1 MLKPQTTRN
10 KHKNT
15 QNALRTVQRERSTDA
30 NLFHNRRGTFMN
42 RFSLRRTSLIA
53 TLTCATLAS
62 AVAQAGTITVYTS
75 LEEDEIKDYVA
86 QAKKDLPDL
95 TINVLRLSTGDLG
108 PRILAESK
116 NPQHDVIWGWA
127 VTSVMD
133 PRLSA
138 LLEPY
143 DAKGS
148 DSLAAT
154 YRAPDHKWFA
164 ATGYMAAF
172 CVNTEALKAKNL
184 PVPASWQDLTNPI
197 YKGEIVMPNP
207 VSSGT
212 GYLQIA
218 ALLQSKGAQNG
229 WAFLKSLDGNI
240 AQYTKSGSRPC
251 KAARTGEY
259 AIGVSLA
266 FAAMQS
272 IEEGYPVK
280 MVIPNDGA
288 GYELEASALMAAA
301 KNKPDAKRFLD
312 WTLSSHAAT
321 LYTKYKEIVT
331 IPGVEQSKAAQVAG
345 LPADLTHV
353 LYPVDF
359 TKSAN
364 DRDAT
369 LATWQK
375 TIGR

>member
-1 MLKPQTTRN
+1 MT
-10 KHKNT
+10 
-15 QNALRTVQRERSTDA
+15 
-30 NLFHNRRGTFMN
+30 
-42 RFSLRRTSLIA
+42 RFSLRYARLSGVCLA
-53 TLTCATLAS
+53 GALALAAGCAH
-62 AVAQAGTITVYTS
+62 AGSITVYTS

-86 QAKKDLPDL
+86 QAKKDMPDI

-108 PRILAESK
+108 PRILAEAK

-127 VTSVMD
+127 LTNMMD
-133 PRLSA
+133 TRISA

-143 DAKGS
+143 APAGVDR
-148 DSLAAT
+148 LAAS
-154 YRAPDHKWFA
+154 YRAPDEKWFA
-164 ATGYMAAF
+164 TTGYMAAF

-184 PVPASWQDLTNPI
+184 PLPASWQDLTNPI
-197 YKGEIVMPNP
+197 YHGEVVMPNP

-218 ALLQSKGAQNG
+218 ALLQSKGDESG

-280 MVIPNDGA
+280 MVVPNDGA
-288 GYELEASALMAAA
+288 GYELEATGLMAAA
-301 KNKPDAKRFLD
+301 KNKADAKRFLD
-312 WTLSSHAAT
+312 WTLSSSAAQR
-321 LYTKYKEIVT
+321 YTRYKEIVT
-331 IPGVEQSKAAQVAG
+331 IPGVPQAEIAKAAG
-345 LPADLTHV
+345 LPADLSGV

-359 TKSAN
+359 VKSAQQ
-364 DRDAT
+364 RDAI
-369 LATWQK
+369 LNAWQK
-375 TIGR
+375 NIGR